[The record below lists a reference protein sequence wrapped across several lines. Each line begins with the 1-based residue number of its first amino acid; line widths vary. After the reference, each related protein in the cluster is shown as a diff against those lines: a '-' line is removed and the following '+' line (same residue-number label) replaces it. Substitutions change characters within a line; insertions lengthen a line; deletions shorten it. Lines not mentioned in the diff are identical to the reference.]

1 MRRVFLESPYAG
13 DVARNVDYARRAMF
27 DCLKRGEAPFASHLL
42 YTQALDDLDSAQ
54 RDLGIKAGCAFR
66 GSCDASVFYMD
77 HGMSTGMAYGLND
90 AHDIGHPVEFRY
102 LDEEAGK

>member
-13 DVARNVDYARRAMF
+13 DVARNVDYARRAML

-42 YTQALDDLDSAQ
+42 YTQALDDSDPAQ
-54 RDLGIKAGCAFR
+54 RELGIKAGFVFR
-66 GSCDASVFYMD
+66 WGCDATVFYMD
-77 HGMSTGMAYGLND
+77 HGMSSGMSHGLR
-90 AHDIGHPVEFRY
+90 HCETIGHRVEYRY